1 MCGAMCV
8 CVGLG
13 VGGALGVHMCM
24 CELCAFCICVSVGIF
39 YIVPTCVYCV
49 YCSYL
54 RVCTQGQSS
63 VLDCHRSL
71 KMVTNS
77 SLVVS

>member
-39 YIVPTCVYCV
+39 YIVPHVCI
-49 YCSYL
+49 
-54 RVCTQGQSS
+54 VCTVRICACVHKVSR
-63 VLDCHRSL
+63 VFWT
-71 KMVTNS
+71 VTGR
-77 SLVVS
+77 